1 MANIFHDVDE
11 WLEEVIEGHSLTKRK
26 DVIENGDPFTWVKEA
41 WNQATLTARA
51 QARVQLGLLQGE
63 LDTCYKKVKELERE
77 IESPWE
83 NE

>member
-11 WLEEVIEGHSLTKRK
+11 WIFAQGLEH
-26 DVIENGDPFTWVKEA
+26 TWDTTLIREA

-63 LDTCYKKVKELERE
+63 LDMCHGKVKELEKE
-77 IESPWE
+77 IISLDEYT
-83 NE
+83 NIKR